1 MVRAPIPSSSSPR
14 GSRVLRERSRRRRAP
29 AQGRRLRRRR
39 HGRRQPQRQRPRGL
53 RPRGGA
59 ARRASRGVRRGAGP
73 RPSRSRTRCAPTPTR
88 REATSRWSSSSSD
101 LPTPDAPIALRS
113 TAPEGEPM
121 SNPREVQLV
130 SRPVGW
136 PTPENFALVESAPRE
151 LAEGQIRVRNEVMSV
166 DPYMR
171 GRMSDA
177 KSYAEPYAL
186 GEAMH
191 GGAVGEV
198 VESRAEGVAVGDHV
212 LHGLGWREE
221 AVLDAT
227 SARVVDTSVAP
238 ASAYLGVLG
247 MTGLTAYA
255 GLTRVAGLTEGDV
268 VFVSGAA
275 GAVGSAVGQI
285 AKALGASR
293 VIGSAGSAG
302 EGRPPARRPRLRRGV
317 QLQGRPRLRPAAR
330 GRPRRHRRLLRQ
342 RRRRPPRGGDRLAA
356 TRRPHRDLRRHLR
369 LQQHRGRAR
378 PAQPRAAHP
387 DPRHDPGLPRR
398 RPLRPRGG
406 VRPQGRRLD
415 RRRLADLA

>member
-1 MVRAPIPSSSSPR
+1 
-14 GSRVLRERSRRRRAP
+14 
-29 AQGRRLRRRR
+29 
-39 HGRRQPQRQRPRGL
+39 
-53 RPRGGA
+53 
-59 ARRASRGVRRGAGP
+59 
-73 RPSRSRTRCAPTPTR
+73 
-88 REATSRWSSSSSD
+88 
-101 LPTPDAPIALRS
+101 
-113 TAPEGEPM
+113 M

-136 PTPENFALVESAPRE
+136 PTPANFALVESVPTE
-151 LAEGQIRVRNEVMSV
+151 LAQGQIRVRNEVMSV

-177 KSYAEPYAL
+177 KSYAAPYAL

-238 ASAYLGVLG
+238 ASAYLGLLG

-255 GLTRVAGLTEGDV
+255 GLTRIAGLKEGDV

-285 AKALGASR
+285 AKLLGASR
-293 VIGSAGSAG
+293 VIGSAGSQEKVDHLLGDLGFDAAFSYKD
-302 EGRPPARRPRLRRGV
+302 GRVSDLLREAAPDGIDVYFDNVGGDHLEAAIGSLRRGGRIAICGAISV
-317 QLQGRPRLRPAAR
+317 YNNTEAAPGPRNLARLIQTRGTIQGFLI
-330 GRPRRHRRLLRQ
+330 
-342 RRRRPPRGGDRLAA
+342 GD
-356 TRRPHRDLRRHLR
+356 
-369 LQQHRGRAR
+369 
-378 PAQPRAAHP
+378 
-387 DPRHDPGLPRR
+387 HD
-398 RPLRPRGG
+398 
-406 VRPQGRRLD
+406 
-415 RRRLADLA
+415 DLAGEYARKAAGWIADDSLTSRETFLDGIDHAVDGFLGVLRGDNVGKMLVRL